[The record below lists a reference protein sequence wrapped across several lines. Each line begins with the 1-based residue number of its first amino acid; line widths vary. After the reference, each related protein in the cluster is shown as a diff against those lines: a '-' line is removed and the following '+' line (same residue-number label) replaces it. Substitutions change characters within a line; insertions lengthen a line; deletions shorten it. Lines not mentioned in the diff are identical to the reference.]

1 MPDESLFTL
10 RELADQLSLPESTIR
25 YYRDA
30 FLDHIPS
37 VGTGRRRRYPEPA
50 LAVLRTIAR
59 GYASGRTRTEILGLI
74 EGVAPAAASDPI
86 APPPKQPRRARVH
99 DTTEVTNLDLL
110 AAIVDGEREQREA
123 LWQMA
128 QEVIRLTQVLESQE
142 KVLGELSEHTGMQL
156 KAPAPLSFLAADTG
170 RPPALGQGATSEP
183 WRTPPAPAAVA
194 APPLATAAAM
204 PAAADATAVAVTPPA
219 PPAAGAPTMPS
230 WLADLSPSRL
240 MEPLAMPEPE
250 PAPTSALA
258 ALEPQ
263 APTPAPAPAE
273 PSDIERLR
281 QELESERALVDR
293 LREAKLKLEHRTAE
307 AEEAAAD
314 TRSRRRTSVIGRL
327 LGSDRSDP

>member
-1 MPDESLFTL
+1 MSDEPLFTL
-10 RELADQLSLPESTIR
+10 RELADQLSLPESTVR

-59 GYASGRTRTEILGLI
+59 AYASGRPRSAILGLI
-74 EGVAPAAASDPI
+74 EAVAPAAATETV
-86 APPPKQPRRARVH
+86 APRPKQARRARAR

-128 QEVIRLTQVLESQE
+128 QEIVRLTQVLESQE

-156 KAPAPLSFLAADTG
+156 RAPEPLSYLTADAA
-170 RPPALGQGATSEP
+170 RPPALGQGSAPEP
-183 WRTPPAPAAVA
+183 RPVPPPVPPPVAPPEPPPAAPAA
-194 APPLATAAAM
+194 
-204 PAAADATAVAVTPPA
+204 
-219 PPAAGAPTMPS
+219 MPS

-240 MEPLAMPEPE
+240 VESLATPEPE
-250 PAPTSALA
+250 PAPQPPATAQEPPAPPPAPTA
-258 ALEPQ
+258 AL
-263 APTPAPAPAE
+263 PAE

-281 QELESERALVDR
+281 EELGAERALVDR
-293 LREAKLKLEHRTAE
+293 LREAKLKLEQRTAE
-307 AEEAAAD
+307 AEEAVAE
-314 TRSRRRTSVIGRL
+314 TRARKRTSVIGRL
-327 LGSDRSDP
+327 LKSDRHDS